1 MKVNYDQPI
10 QLQQELKLKQKLK
23 VQLTSVGNPD
33 HGQDPNRSV
42 CGVPKETVLVNS
54 MEEASQVCMDYIDEY
69 NLGGGNWIGGQI
81 SAEKENSKVIAMVC
95 YNGRVVTVD

>member
-33 HGQDPNRSV
+33 HGS
-42 CGVPKETVLVNS
+42 
-54 MEEASQVCMDYIDEY
+54 
-69 NLGGGNWIGGQI
+69 
-81 SAEKENSKVIAMVC
+81 
-95 YNGRVVTVD
+95 